1 MAPATSNQLLNRLEE
16 TIHQIPFAFVPTNSE
31 LNLYLGG
38 KIKFNAN
45 SYDLPLFFSHV
56 YILLFYFDIDFSSNT
71 QKHKISGLN
80 LYLEKT

>member
-45 SYDLPLFFSHV
+45 SYDLPLFFLMST
-56 YILLFYFDIDFSSNT
+56 YYCIISILTFPQTLKNT
-71 QKHKISGLN
+71 KFPV
-80 LYLEKT
+80 